1 MDTRTAEPAGPLPGG
16 RDVGPDRWSAGPAGS
31 ATRDLPVAP
40 AVSVQYPQGSR
51 GLTVSD
57 ESCAFCGRET
67 ADPVESGGTV
77 FCSAGCRNAERR
89 LDGTGGGEA
98 VTAEPDESGRGTD
111 DTERAF
117 FHVSGMHGATCER
130 FLESVARSQAG
141 VTGADASYVTESV
154 SVTYDPDR
162 TDEAALADVLSTT
175 GYRALSREETSGE
188 AAATV
193 LADAHGAAR
202 ELEDLLDFRYV
213 AGILFGGFLLFP
225 YVVVFY
231 PAQYGL
237 LPVEFFADG
246 TVGGGVFPLLMLL
259 AGTTACV
266 VLFTGLPLLRG
277 AYVSLRTGRPN
288 TDLLVTLTLLA
299 GFVYSTGRLL
309 AGRIDIYFDLTIVV
323 AATVVAAIYY
333 ESLVKRRA
341 LERLTDLTI
350 ARTEEARVTGE
361 DGTETVDAGELDPG
375 QRVLV
380 REGER
385 VPVDGT
391 LVSGQ
396 CTVDE
401 SVVTGESRPVTREA
415 GERVVGGSVVTGDA
429 AVVAAGDPPTS
440 SIDRLTTAVWLLQSA
455 THGLQ
460 RRADRIA
467 AVVVPAVAGLEV
479 LAGLLALALG
489 RGPDAVFWALA
500 AVLVTAPWGLA
511 LATPLSV
518 AGNLRNALE
527 RDVVVSDETVFERLR
542 ETDTVVFDKT
552 GTLTAGELRVVEA
565 DAASETLAAAALLER
580 RAAHPA
586 GRAIAGAF
594 GPDHDSTRTD
604 GGDSVDADSP
614 SPGRVTGVESHALG
628 VEGTVDGT
636 PFLVGHP
643 DMFAGHG
650 WTIETSLRE
659 RVAATRA
666 AGRLPVLVGR
676 AGEATGV
683 VELAD
688 ERRDRW
694 AAVLRELDEM
704 GIEVVVLTGDDPSA
718 ATAFRD
724 SPAVE
729 AVFAGVPPEG
739 KTAVVDHL
747 QTDAHVTMVGDGTND
762 APALAH
768 ANLGVA
774 LGSGTALA
782 SDAADLALVD
792 DDLGTV
798 ATTFALAR
806 AADRRVA
813 QNTALA
819 LTYNAV
825 TVPAAV
831 LGVLTP
837 LVAILGVVLTAGLV
851 AANALRP
858 LLSG

>member
-1 MDTRTAEPAGPLPGG
+1 
-16 RDVGPDRWSAGPAGS
+16 
-31 ATRDLPVAP
+31 
-40 AVSVQYPQGSR
+40 VSP
-51 GLTVSD
+51 
-57 ESCAFCGRET
+57 CAFCGRPAT
-67 ADPVESGGTV
+67 DPVESNGAV
-77 FCSAGCRNAERR
+77 FCSDGCRNAGRR
-89 LDGTGGGEA
+89 LGDTAGTAGGSDGPDGAGQTGA
-98 VTAEPDESGRGTD
+98 GTEG
-111 DTERAF
+111 TERAF
-117 FHVSGMHGATCER
+117 LHVSGMHGRTCET
-130 FLESVARSQAG
+130 FLESVACAQPG
-141 VTGADASYVTESV
+141 VDDADASYVTESI

-162 TDEAALADVLSTT
+162 TDETEIAAALSTT

-188 AAATV
+188 AATTV
-193 LADAHGAAR
+193 LADAHGEAR
-202 ELEDLLDFRYV
+202 ELEDLLGFRYV

-246 TVGGGVFPLLMLL
+246 TVGNGVFPLLLLL

-277 AYVSLRTGRPN
+277 AFVSLHTGRPN

-299 GFVYSTGRLL
+299 AFAYSTGRLL
-309 AGRIDIYFDLTIVV
+309 TGRIDIYFDLAIVV

-333 ESLVKRRA
+333 ESLAKRWA

-350 ARTEEARVTGE
+350 ARAAEAQVVSE
-361 DGTETVDAGELDPG
+361 DGTATVDVETLTAG

-380 REGER
+380 GEGER

-391 LVSGQ
+391 LASGR

-429 AVVAAGDPPTS
+429 AVVAVGDPPTS
-440 SIDRLTTAVWLLQSA
+440 SIDRLTTAVWLRQSA

-460 RRADRIA
+460 RRADRLA
-467 AVVVPAVAGLEV
+467 AVVVPAVAALAV
-479 LAGLLALALG
+479 VAGLLALALG
-489 RGPDAVFWALA
+489 RGGSRALFWALA
-500 AVLVTAPWGLA
+500 AVLVASPWGLA

-518 AGNLRNALE
+518 AGTLRDALS
-527 RDVVVSDETVFERLR
+527 RDIVVSDETVFERLR

-552 GTLTAGELRVVEA
+552 GTLTVGALRVVEA
-565 DAASETLAAAALLER
+565 DAARETLAAAALLER

-586 GRAIAGAF
+586 GRAIAAAF
-594 GPDHDSTRTD
+594 GPDSDRAPPDDSD
-604 GGDSVDADSP
+604 GVGEGPQSS
-614 SPGRVTGVESHALG
+614 GRVTAFESHAWG
-628 VEGTVDGT
+628 VAGRVDGT
-636 PFLVGHP
+636 PYLVGHP
-643 DMFAGHG
+643 DMFTEQGWPVAG
-650 WTIETSLRE
+650 SLRE
-659 RVAATRA
+659 RAAAARD

-676 AGEATGV
+676 AGEATGI

-688 ERRDRW
+688 ERRASW
-694 AAVLRELDEM
+694 ETVLQDLGDM
-704 GIEVVVLTGDDPSA
+704 GIETVVLTGDDPAA
-718 ATAFRD
+718 ATAFRA
-724 SPAVE
+724 SPAVD

-739 KTAVVDHL
+739 KTAVVERL
-747 QTDAHVTMVGDGTND
+747 QTGAHITMVGDGTND
-762 APALAH
+762 APALAQ
-768 ANLGVA
+768 ADLGIA

-792 DDLGTV
+792 DELETV

-825 TVPAAV
+825 TVPAVV

-837 LVAILGVVLTAGLV
+837 LVAVLGVALTGGLV

-858 LLSG
+858 LLPR

>member
-1 MDTRTAEPAGPLPGG
+1 
-16 RDVGPDRWSAGPAGS
+16 
-31 ATRDLPVAP
+31 
-40 AVSVQYPQGSR
+40 VSG
-51 GLTVSD
+51 D
-57 ESCAFCGRET
+57 SCAFCGRET
-67 ADPVESGGTV
+67 ADPVESDGV
-77 FCSAGCRNAERR
+77 LFCSAGCRNADRR
-89 LDGTGGGEA
+89 LEETAGTDGVADGADDAVQTG
-98 VTAEPDESGRGTD
+98 TGTD

-130 FLESVARSQAG
+130 FLESVACSQAG

-154 SVTYDPDR
+154 SVSYDPDR
-162 TDEAALADVLSTT
+162 TDEAAIAEALSTT
-175 GYRALSREETSGE
+175 GYRALSREATSGE
-188 AAATV
+188 SAATV
-193 LADAHGAAR
+193 LADAHGASR
-202 ELEDLLDFRYV
+202 ELEDLLGFRYV

-246 TVGGGVFPLLMLL
+246 TVGGGVFPLLLL
-259 AGTTACV
+259 LGGTTACV

-299 GFVYSTGRLL
+299 AFAYSTGRLL
-309 AGRIDIYFDLTIVV
+309 AGRVDIYFDLAIVV

-333 ESLVKRRA
+333 ESLVKRWA

-350 ARTEEARVTGE
+350 ARTEEARVVRE
-361 DGTETVDAGELDPG
+361 NGTETVDIEALTAG

-391 LVSGQ
+391 LVTGR

-401 SVVTGESRPVTREA
+401 SVVTGESRPVTRGA

-429 AVVAAGDPPTS
+429 AVVEAGDPPTS

-467 AVVVPAVAGLEV
+467 AVVVPAVAGLAV
-479 LAGLLALALG
+479 LAGLLALVLG
-489 RGPDAVFWALA
+489 RGAGALFWALA
-500 AVLVTAPWGLA
+500 AVLVVSPWGLA

-518 AGNLRNALE
+518 AGNLRDALA
-527 RDVVVSDETVFERLR
+527 RNVVVSDETVFERLR

-565 DAASETLAAAALLER
+565 DATDETLAAAALLER

-586 GRAIAGAF
+586 GQAIAAAF
-594 GPDHDSTRTD
+594 DPDDSAPGLSTD
-604 GGDSVDADSP
+604 GGDAGADSL
-614 SPGRVTGVESHALG
+614 SSGQVTEFQSHAWG
-628 VEGTVDGT
+628 VEGVVDGT
-636 PFLVGHP
+636 PYLVGHP
-643 DMFAGHG
+643 DMFAEHG
-650 WTIETSLRE
+650 WTVGEPLQE
-659 RVAATRA
+659 RVGAARA

-676 AGEATGV
+676 AGGATGV

-688 ERRDRW
+688 QRREGW
-694 AAVLRELDEM
+694 TAVLRDLDDT

-718 ATAFRD
+718 ATAFRE
-724 SPAVE
+724 SPAVA

-739 KTAVVDHL
+739 KTAVVDRL
-747 QTDAHVTMVGDGTND
+747 QADAHVTMVGDGTND

-768 ANLGVA
+768 ADLGIA

-792 DDLGTV
+792 DNLGTV

-819 LTYNAV
+819 LTYNVV
-825 TVPAAV
+825 TVPAVVVGA
-831 LGVLTP
+831 LTP
-837 LVAILGVVLTAGLV
+837 LVAMLGVVLTGGLV
-851 AANALRP
+851 GANSLRP
-858 LLSG
+858 LLSE